1 MLSMDQFQI
10 FTDRHAMYNRYN
22 SRIDRWNEQLEFA
35 DDCALH
41 SVEKLDNH
49 NYKVNILFVEKGT
62 GTTMLETINMSQKD
76 AKRVIDWFLPFKEV
90 ILEALPVIDEPTTG
104 ADVRLR
110 LSSR

>member
-1 MLSMDQFQI
+1 
-10 FTDRHAMYNRYN
+10 
-22 SRIDRWNEQLEFA
+22 
-35 DDCALH
+35 
-41 SVEKLDNH
+41 
-49 NYKVNILFVEKGT
+49 
-62 GTTMLETINMSQKD
+62 MLETINMSQKD